1 MPLSMVVISE
11 GLCTCISVGLLLL
24 LLRVNF
30 EVEEAKAVI
39 GLLRVVRASQVGK
52 VPIDGAGDPGLAHYA
67 PFESSGACRKLLI
80 FSKLSANNSQ
90 NSSKSDICTKTAILS
105 RTYRIAT
112 ALR

>member
-11 GLCTCISVGLLLL
+11 GLCTCISVGLFLLLL

-52 VPIDGAGDPGLAHYA
+52 VLKG
-67 PFESSGACRKLLI
+67 RKI
-80 FSKLSANNSQ
+80 PAWRTMPHSKARERAASF
-90 NSSKSDICTKTAILS
+90 
-105 RTYRIAT
+105 
-112 ALR
+112 

>member
-11 GLCTCISVGLLLL
+11 GLCTCISVGLLLLL

-52 VPIDGAGDPGLAHYA
+52 VLTGREIPAWRTMPH
-67 PFESSGACRKLLI
+67 
-80 FSKLSANNSQ
+80 SKARERAASF
-90 NSSKSDICTKTAILS
+90 
-105 RTYRIAT
+105 
-112 ALR
+112 

>member
-11 GLCTCISVGLLLL
+11 GLCTCISVGLLLFLLLL

-52 VPIDGAGDPGLAHYA
+52 VLTG
-67 PFESSGACRKLLI
+67 RKI
-80 FSKLSANNSQ
+80 PAWRTMPHSKARERAASF
-90 NSSKSDICTKTAILS
+90 
-105 RTYRIAT
+105 
-112 ALR
+112 

>member
-39 GLLRVVRASQVGK
+39 GLLRVVRASQVDK
-52 VPIDGAGDPGLAHYA
+52 VLTGREIPAWRTMPH
-67 PFESSGACRKLLI
+67 
-80 FSKLSANNSQ
+80 SKARERAASF
-90 NSSKSDICTKTAILS
+90 
-105 RTYRIAT
+105 
-112 ALR
+112 

>member
-1 MPLSMVVISE
+1 MPLSMVVISK

-52 VPIDGAGDPGLAHYA
+52 VLTGRGIPAWRTMPH
-67 PFESSGACRKLLI
+67 
-80 FSKLSANNSQ
+80 
-90 NSSKSDICTKTAILS
+90 TKARERAAS
-105 RTYRIAT
+105 F
-112 ALR
+112 

>member
-39 GLLRVVRASQVGK
+39 GLLRGVRASLTGREI
-52 VPIDGAGDPGLAHYA
+52 PAWRTMPH
-67 PFESSGACRKLLI
+67 
-80 FSKLSANNSQ
+80 SKARERAASF
-90 NSSKSDICTKTAILS
+90 
-105 RTYRIAT
+105 
-112 ALR
+112 

>member
-11 GLCTCISVGLLLL
+11 GLCTCISVGLLLLL

-52 VPIDGAGDPGLAHYA
+52 VSTGREIPAWRTIPH
-67 PFESSGACRKLLI
+67 
-80 FSKLSANNSQ
+80 SKARERAASF
-90 NSSKSDICTKTAILS
+90 
-105 RTYRIAT
+105 
-112 ALR
+112 

>member
-30 EVEEAKAVI
+30 EVEEANAVI

-52 VPIDGAGDPGLAHYA
+52 VLTGREIPAWRTMPH
-67 PFESSGACRKLLI
+67 
-80 FSKLSANNSQ
+80 SKARERAASF
-90 NSSKSDICTKTAILS
+90 
-105 RTYRIAT
+105 
-112 ALR
+112 

>member
-52 VPIDGAGDPGLAHYA
+52 VLTGREIPAWRTMPH
-67 PFESSGACRKLLI
+67 
-80 FSKLSANNSQ
+80 SKARERAASF
-90 NSSKSDICTKTAILS
+90 
-105 RTYRIAT
+105 
-112 ALR
+112 

>member
-11 GLCTCISVGLLLL
+11 GLCTCISVGLLLLLLL

-52 VPIDGAGDPGLAHYA
+52 VLTGREIPAWRTMPH
-67 PFESSGACRKLLI
+67 
-80 FSKLSANNSQ
+80 SKARERAASF
-90 NSSKSDICTKTAILS
+90 
-105 RTYRIAT
+105 
-112 ALR
+112 

>member
-39 GLLRVVRASQVGK
+39 GLLRVARASQVGK
-52 VPIDGAGDPGLAHYA
+52 VSTG
-67 PFESSGACRKLLI
+67 RKI
-80 FSKLSANNSQ
+80 PAWRTMPHSKARERAASF
-90 NSSKSDICTKTAILS
+90 
-105 RTYRIAT
+105 
-112 ALR
+112 

>member
-52 VPIDGAGDPGLAHYA
+52 VLTEREIPAWRTMPH
-67 PFESSGACRKLLI
+67 
-80 FSKLSANNSQ
+80 SKARERAASF
-90 NSSKSDICTKTAILS
+90 
-105 RTYRIAT
+105 
-112 ALR
+112 

>member
-39 GLLRVVRASQVGK
+39 GLLRGVRASQVGK
-52 VPIDGAGDPGLAHYA
+52 VLTGREIPAWRTMPH
-67 PFESSGACRKLLI
+67 
-80 FSKLSANNSQ
+80 SKARERAASF
-90 NSSKSDICTKTAILS
+90 
-105 RTYRIAT
+105 
-112 ALR
+112 

>member
-39 GLLRVVRASQVGK
+39 GLLRVVRLTGREIPAWRTMPHSKARERAAS
-52 VPIDGAGDPGLAHYA
+52 
-67 PFESSGACRKLLI
+67 F
-80 FSKLSANNSQ
+80 
-90 NSSKSDICTKTAILS
+90 
-105 RTYRIAT
+105 
-112 ALR
+112 

>member
-11 GLCTCISVGLLLL
+11 GLCTCISVGLLLLL

-52 VPIDGAGDPGLAHYA
+52 VLTGREIPAW
-67 PFESSGACRKLLI
+67 
-80 FSKLSANNSQ
+80 
-90 NSSKSDICTKTAILS
+90 
-105 RTYRIAT
+105 RTMPHPKARERA
-112 ALR
+112 ASF

>member
-39 GLLRVVRASQVGK
+39 GLLRVVRASQVGR
-52 VPIDGAGDPGLAHYA
+52 VLTGREIPAWRTMPH
-67 PFESSGACRKLLI
+67 
-80 FSKLSANNSQ
+80 SKARERAASF
-90 NSSKSDICTKTAILS
+90 
-105 RTYRIAT
+105 
-112 ALR
+112 

>member
-11 GLCTCISVGLLLL
+11 GLCTCISVGLLLLLL

-52 VPIDGAGDPGLAHYA
+52 VLTGREIPAWRTMPH
-67 PFESSGACRKLLI
+67 
-80 FSKLSANNSQ
+80 SKARERAASF
-90 NSSKSDICTKTAILS
+90 
-105 RTYRIAT
+105 
-112 ALR
+112 

>member
-11 GLCTCISVGLLLL
+11 GSCTCISVGLLLLL

-52 VPIDGAGDPGLAHYA
+52 VLTG
-67 PFESSGACRKLLI
+67 RKI
-80 FSKLSANNSQ
+80 PAWRTMPHSKARERAASF
-90 NSSKSDICTKTAILS
+90 
-105 RTYRIAT
+105 
-112 ALR
+112 

>member
-11 GLCTCISVGLLLL
+11 GLCTCISVGLLLLLL

-52 VPIDGAGDPGLAHYA
+52 VLTG
-67 PFESSGACRKLLI
+67 RKI
-80 FSKLSANNSQ
+80 PAWRTMPHSKARERAASF
-90 NSSKSDICTKTAILS
+90 
-105 RTYRIAT
+105 
-112 ALR
+112 

>member
-11 GLCTCISVGLLLL
+11 DLCTCISVGLLLLLLL

-52 VPIDGAGDPGLAHYA
+52 VLTG
-67 PFESSGACRKLLI
+67 RKI
-80 FSKLSANNSQ
+80 PAWHTMPHSKARERAASF
-90 NSSKSDICTKTAILS
+90 
-105 RTYRIAT
+105 
-112 ALR
+112 

>member
-11 GLCTCISVGLLLL
+11 GLCTCISVGLLLLL

-52 VPIDGAGDPGLAHYA
+52 VLTG
-67 PFESSGACRKLLI
+67 RKI
-80 FSKLSANNSQ
+80 PAWRTMPHSKARERAASF
-90 NSSKSDICTKTAILS
+90 
-105 RTYRIAT
+105 
-112 ALR
+112 